1 MQRRQSEDSSS
12 LRDLINKRDKQA
24 KGNIVISCSPCCF
37 FRLCGREG
45 SNVRFKFVRLCVQR
59 ATGFFVGTTRNI
71 RSTETGYY
79 LHERWS
85 LFFADIAYL
94 SRSVIFGVPE
104 SRHTFF
110 FFWLVSRLKV
120 PFALLSEEA
129 LSRQSRICTPHP
141 IQVGPQQS
149 KEQQSTV
156 ICHYTVG
163 PRNRVFPLTYTCEH
177 TVGFHKTQLEVP
189 GK

>member
-24 KGNIVISCSPCCF
+24 KGSIVISCSPCCF

-45 SNVRFKFVRLCVQR
+45 SNVRFKFVWLCIQR

-79 LHERWS
+79 LQERWS

-94 SRSVIFGVPE
+94 SRPVIFGVPE

-110 FFWLVSRLKV
+110 FFFLVSVKV
-120 PFALLSEEA
+120 KGAFCPSL
-129 LSRQSRICTPHP
+129 R
-141 IQVGPQQS
+141 G
-149 KEQQSTV
+149 STV
-156 ICHYTVG
+156 QAEQDLHSPSRPSGTPAVKGTAVHRDLSLHRRAQKQGVPIDLH
-163 PRNRVFPLTYTCEH
+163 LWTYSWI
-177 TVGFHKTQLEVP
+177 L
-189 GK
+189 